1 MRTNDAPAWRG
12 SLRTAVLGI
21 FAAAILSTTPN
32 ASQAL
37 QVATP
42 QGCAAF
48 TVSTASAAA
57 THADSGTAPPAPVA
71 TEAPGQA
78 EQNPAGDI
86 PDTQAFVT
94 YSSAAGN
101 YAIDMPEGW
110 ARREEGMN
118 VTFSDKLHA
127 FSVSIFCADAAP
139 NDASA
144 HAEAQ
149 PGGSLQVATPGFEL
163 VAISEVQLPAGEAVR
178 ISFRADSAPDD
189 VTGKQHRIDVDR
201 YELFHNGTVA
211 VISLASPAGSDNV
224 DVSRQVSE
232 SFRWQN

>member
-1 MRTNDAPAWRG
+1 MHMNVATRWHG
-12 SLRTAVLGI
+12 SLRTAVVGI
-21 FAAAILSTTPN
+21 VAAAILTATPHP
-32 ASQAL
+32 SQAM

-42 QGCAAF
+42 QACAPF
-48 TVSTASAAA
+48 PVASAVAVLANAGVA
-57 THADSGTAPPAPVA
+57 TPTPVA
-71 TEAPGQA
+71 TEAPAQA

-86 PDTQAFVT
+86 PDSQAFVT
-94 YSSAAGN
+94 YSSAAGG

-110 ARREEGMN
+110 ARQEAGTN

-139 NDASA
+139 TDVTAQ
-144 HAEAQ
+144 AEAQ
-149 PGGSLQVATPGFEL
+149 SGGSLQASTPGFEL
-163 VAISEVQLPAGEAVR
+163 VGISDLQLPAGTAVR
-178 ISFRADSAPDD
+178 ISYRADSAADD

-211 VISLASPAGSDNV
+211 VITLASPAGSDNV

-232 SFRWQN
+232 SFAWRA